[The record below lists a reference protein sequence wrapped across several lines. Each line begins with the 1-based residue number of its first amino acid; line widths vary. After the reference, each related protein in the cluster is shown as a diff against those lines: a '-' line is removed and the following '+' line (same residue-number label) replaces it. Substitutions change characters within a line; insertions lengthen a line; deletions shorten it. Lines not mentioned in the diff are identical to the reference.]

1 MSQPYFSSPNL
12 KKNVSSAVWTV
23 RSGIRNLVKQQFENR
38 SQEIANKPKSVT
50 KTIKHIIHK
59 D

>member
-1 MSQPYFSSPNL
+1 MSQPYFSSPNI
-12 KKNVSSAVWTV
+12 SSAVWTV
-23 RSGIRNLVKQQFENR
+23 RSGIRNLVKQQFENC

-50 KTIKHIIHK
+50 KTTKHK

>member
-1 MSQPYFSSPNL
+1 MSQPYFSSPNI
-12 KKNVSSAVWTV
+12 SSAVWTV
-23 RSGIRNLVKQQFENR
+23 RSGIRNLVKQQFENC

-50 KTIKHIIHK
+50 KTTKHIIHK